1 MAKKKV
7 QAVSF
12 DDLKK
17 LVVNEAK
24 KNNNILTQEQIDE
37 YLMNYD
43 LSDELAEELLEYIQ
57 QNQITISDDDLDSLD
72 VDDDMLLAGVPAMD
86 DDLDLDLDDADDTP
100 DLDFDGDFDMM
111 TGDTLH
117 MYQEHD
123 DDKESESTQLGSNVK
138 INDPVKLY
146 LKEIGRVELLNH
158 DQEIELAK
166 RILEGDEQAKKE
178 LAAANLRLVVSIA
191 KRYVGRGMLFLD
203 LIQEGNMG
211 LIKAVEKFD
220 YTKGF
225 KFSTYA
231 TWWIRQAITRAIAD
245 QARTIRI
252 PVHMV
257 ETINKMTRIQRQLVQ
272 KLGRDTTAEEIAKEM
287 GNGMTPEKVR
297 EIQKI
302 TLDPVSLETPIGE
315 EDDSHL
321 GDFIEDKEAMSP
333 DQYANN
339 ELLKDEIDLVL
350 GTLTEREEKVLRLRF
365 GLEDGRTRT
374 LEEVGKEFD
383 VTRERIRQIE
393 AKALRKLKNPTK
405 CKRLKEFLEDKK

>member
-24 KNNNILTQEQIDE
+24 NNNNVLTQEQIDE

-86 DDLDLDLDDADDTP
+86 DDLDLDIDDADDTP

-123 DDKESESTQLGSNVK
+123 DKESESTQLGSNVK
-138 INDPVKLY
+138 INDPVKMY

-231 TWWIRQAITRAIAD
+231 TWWIRQSVTRAIAD
-245 QARTIRI
+245 QGRTIRV
-252 PVHMV
+252 PVHMI
-257 ETINKMTRIQRQLVQ
+257 EKINKVSSVSSSLSK
-272 KLGRDTTAEEIAKEM
+272 KLGREPRPEEISKEM
-287 GNGMTPEKVR
+287 NMPLKKVIQVLRISQKTQSIDSTIGQEDDTELEEIIADKKTQSPE
-297 EIQKI
+297 EIVTTSMLSEQI
-302 TLDPVSLETPIGE
+302 EEVLETLSDREKGILSLRYG
-315 EDDSHL
+315 
-321 GDFIEDKEAMSP
+321 
-333 DQYANN
+333 
-339 ELLKDEIDLVL
+339 LKD
-350 GTLTEREEKVLRLRF
+350 GEKK
-365 GLEDGRTRT
+365 T
-374 LEEVGKEFD
+374 LEEVGKAFN
-383 VTRERIRQIE
+383 VTRERARQIE
-393 AKALRKLKNPTK
+393 NRALRKLAHPSRANKLIDYYYDI
-405 CKRLKEFLEDKK
+405 C